1 MDNRGRIGLAYGFLV
16 LTLTVAVAAFSAPSF
31 AQEQEQGQSQEQGQG
46 QARVINDVEIWKLII
61 RDSIASYPHS
71 CPCPYSPNRAGR
83 ACGPRS
89 VYSRLNGSLIC
100 YPTDIPEGEVARYR
114 ERMQ

>member
-1 MDNRGRIGLAYGFLV
+1 MKNRGRIGLAYGFLV
-16 LTLTVAVAAFSAPSF
+16 LALTVAVSAFSSPAF
-31 AQEQEQGQSQEQGQG
+31 AQEQEQQGQSQGQG
-46 QARVINDVEIWKLII
+46 RVINDVEIWKLII

-89 VYSRLNGSLIC
+89 VYSRLNGALIC